1 MELIMGQG
9 RLKKYAFINAKLRA
23 RISNILS
30 DDVIDQMIKARS
42 LPETIRVL
50 HDTSFQVIEDVYNR
64 TGDLKLAELEL
75 YRKEIHLY
83 HELERYVRGDVLDF
97 VKALTKKYEIENLKA
112 ALRLWFDRVMRKRN
126 IDDYT
131 GYLYREVIHYDLH
144 VDQIINVET
153 IEGIIDI
160 LSGTPYA
167 QIIKENSDQLE
178 LTRTLFSI
186 ETALDRYFYKQLNEK
201 SKNLEKPDFEIT
213 RRMIGV
219 EIDME
224 NISWLIRFRDFY
236 KMTMDQAL
244 KNMIPYGHHLDRKAL
259 EDAYAT
265 GDSADIIKNLI
276 SKKYTALSSMLGMQS
291 SDNQGK
297 LVLVNRL
304 LDQIIL
310 YEVKRVKG
318 GYPFNIG
325 IVLAYFVLKKN
336 EIRKVMTILN
346 AKYYNIKQERIKS
359 VI

>member
-1 MELIMGQG
+1 MGQS
-9 RLKKYAFINAKLRA
+9 RLQKYAFINAKLRA

-30 DDVIDQMIKARS
+30 DEVLEQMMKARS
-42 LPETIRVL
+42 LPEAIRVL
-50 HDTSFQVIEDVYNR
+50 HDTPFQIIEEVYNR

-75 YRKEIHLY
+75 YRKEISLY
-83 HELERYVRGDVLDF
+83 HELERYLRGDVLDF
-97 VKALTKKYEIENLKA
+97 VKALTRKYEVENLKA
-112 ALRLWFDRVMRKRN
+112 ALRLWFDRSVRKRN

-131 GYLYREVIHYDLH
+131 GYLFRETIHYNLH
-144 VDQIINVET
+144 VDEIINVET
-153 IEGIIDI
+153 IEGVIDI

-167 QIIKENSDQLE
+167 QIIKDNAGELE
-178 LTRTLFSI
+178 ITRTLFSI
-186 ETALDRYFYKQLNEK
+186 ETALDRYFYKHLNEK
-201 SKNLEKPDFEIT
+201 SKKLEKPDFDIT
-213 RRMIGV
+213 KRMVGV

-236 KMTMDQAL
+236 KMTMADAL
-244 KNMIPYGHHLDRKAL
+244 KNMIPYGHHLDQKAL
-259 EDAYAT
+259 EEAFST

-276 SKKYTALSSMLGMQS
+276 SKKYTNLSSMLGIQS

-297 LVLVNRL
+297 LVLVSRL

-310 YEVKRVKG
+310 YEVKKVKG

-336 EIRKVMTILN
+336 EMRKVMTILN
-346 AKYYNIKQERIKS
+346 AKYYNIKQDRIKS